1 VEFYRPKRKIPLVP
15 ILPLIDILMILLI
28 YFAVE
33 YDPKKKR
40 EVLHIDLALAQ
51 DQSTTQVVAPAA
63 VLAIDAKGNVTL
75 DAVRITEGMLVD
87 YLKIFREN
95 YPDRKLEL
103 EPDKL
108 VPLENFIQVQNAL
121 IEAGIDP
128 KDVPTRVRLP
138 GGSLDGSGSS
148 SGQSQ

>member
-51 DQSTTQVVAPAA
+51 DSATTQVVAPAA
-63 VLAIDAKGNVTL
+63 VLAIAADGRVSL
-75 DAVRITEGMLVD
+75 DAARITEGMLVD
-87 YLKIFREN
+87 YLKIFRETFPN
-95 YPDRKLEL
+95 RKLEL
-103 EPDKL
+103 EPDKQ
-108 VPLENFIQVQNAL
+108 VPLETFIKVQNAL
-121 IEAGIDP
+121 IQAGINP
-128 KDVPTRVRLP
+128 KDVPTRVKIPKSALTE
-138 GGSLDGSGSS
+138 
-148 SGQSQ
+148 

>member
-51 DQSTTQVVAPAA
+51 DSATTQVVAPAA
-63 VLAIDAKGNVTL
+63 VLAVAADGRVSL
-75 DAVRITEGMLVD
+75 DAARITDGMLVD
-87 YLKIFREN
+87 YLKVFRETFPN
-95 YPDRKLEL
+95 RKLEL
-103 EPDKL
+103 EPDKQ
-108 VPLENFIQVQNAL
+108 VPLETFIKVQNAL
-121 IEAGIDP
+121 IQAGINP
-128 KDVPTRVRLP
+128 KDVPTRVKIPKSALTE
-138 GGSLDGSGSS
+138 
-148 SGQSQ
+148 

>member
-51 DQSTTQVVAPAA
+51 DAATTQVVAPAA
-63 VLAIDAKGNVTL
+63 VLAVAADGRVTL
-75 DAVRITEGMLVD
+75 DAARITEGMLVD
-87 YLKIFREN
+87 YLKVFRETFPN
-95 YPDRKLEL
+95 RKMEL
-103 EPDKL
+103 EPDKQ
-108 VPLENFIQVQNAL
+108 VPLETFIKVQNAL
-121 IEAGIDP
+121 IEAGINP
-128 KDVPTRVRLP
+128 KDVPTRVKIPKSALTE
-138 GGSLDGSGSS
+138 
-148 SGQSQ
+148 

>member
-1 VEFYRPKRKIPLVP
+1 MEFYRHKRKIPLVP

-40 EVLHIDLALAQ
+40 EVLQIELALAQ
-51 DQSTTQVVAPAA
+51 DGVTTQVIEPAA
-63 VLAIDAKGNVTL
+63 VLAVAADGSITL
-75 DAVRITEGMLVD
+75 DATRVVDGMLVN
-87 YLKIFREN
+87 YLKLFREQ

-103 EPDKL
+103 EPDKQ
-108 VPLENFIQVQNAL
+108 VPLESFIQIQTAL

-128 KDVPTRVRLP
+128 KEVPTRVKIP
-138 GGSLDGSGSS
+138 ESSLNE
-148 SGQSQ
+148 

>member
-40 EVLHIDLALAQ
+40 EVLQIELALAQ
-51 DQSTTQVVAPAA
+51 DSATTQVVEPAA
-63 VLAIDAKGNVTL
+63 VLAIAADGRVTL
-75 DAVRITEGMLVD
+75 DATRITEGMLVD
-87 YLKIFREN
+87 YLKIFREKF
-95 YPDRKLEL
+95 PTRKLEI
-103 EPDKL
+103 EPDKK

-121 IEAGIDP
+121 IEAGINP
-128 KDVPTRVRLP
+128 KDVPTRVKISKAAL
-138 GGSLDGSGSS
+138 
-148 SGQSQ
+148 SQ